1 MRLEVAQVSKEGR
14 VGCGKVQQVTMTEME
29 CFAFHFVVHLTSSLS
44 THIYIHAPIIHT
56 FISLFRIRFS
66 SYKSTFLL
74 SRLLRANIIGTL
86 GQKEKRKESNTL
98 RFNSRIPISN
108 KYPPLLSGQPIKT
121 ISLTHRFLKYL
132 FGIENGDPDD
142 PQVALIHTPGVHR

>member
-14 VGCGKVQQVTMTEME
+14 VGRGKVQQVTMTEME
-29 CFAFHFVVHLTSSLS
+29 CFAFHFVLHLTSSFS
-44 THIYIHAPIIHT
+44 THIYIRAPIIHT

-86 GQKEKRKESNTL
+86 QKKKKKGKKATPYVSIPESP
-98 RFNSRIPISN
+98 FPIN
-108 KYPPLLSGQPIKT
+108 ILLSYPA
-121 ISLTHRFLKYL
+121 SL
-132 FGIENGDPDD
+132 
-142 PQVALIHTPGVHR
+142 

>member
-1 MRLEVAQVSKEGR
+1 MRLEVAQVSKEGWV

-66 SYKSTFLL
+66 SL
-74 SRLLRANIIGTL
+74 
-86 GQKEKRKESNTL
+86 
-98 RFNSRIPISN
+98 
-108 KYPPLLSGQPIKT
+108 
-121 ISLTHRFLKYL
+121 
-132 FGIENGDPDD
+132 
-142 PQVALIHTPGVHR
+142 